1 MLKNRQGFQRKFF
14 DIKNQIAIQNTKISL
29 RYSENSH
36 QRLWRLMEQY
46 FTRLVWDFYS
56 VVWEIFSHN
65 EMRILQESQSQ
76 APQSQVRILT
86 VFRWEFDPG
95 KPSMPIDVYKLE
107 KLT

>member
-1 MLKNRQGFQRKFF
+1 
-14 DIKNQIAIQNTKISL
+14 
-29 RYSENSH
+29 
-36 QRLWRLMEQY
+36 
-46 FTRLVWDFYS
+46 
-56 VVWEIFSHN
+56 
-65 EMRILQESQSQ
+65 MRILQESQSQ